1 MCKERTFNIEFRRCD
16 GGGAE
21 DYVWDD
27 VQFDIEETSF
37 TEMVNDILSLFNAF
51 CAEHGY
57 GNAKIEYVEEVFDE
71 VFDE

>member
-1 MCKERTFNIEFRRCD
+1 MCKERTFNIEFRRRD

-21 DYVWDD
+21 DFVWDD

-51 CAEHGY
+51 CAENGY
-57 GNAKIEYVEEVFDE
+57 ENAKIEYIEEEFNE
-71 VFDE
+71 

>member
-1 MCKERTFNIEFRRCD
+1 MVKTRTFNIEFCRCD

-21 DYVWDD
+21 DFVWDN

-37 TEMVNDILSLFNAF
+37 TEMVNDMLSLFNVF
-51 CAEHGY
+51 CAENGY

-71 VFDE
+71 